1 MLLDK
6 EKRKVQNKK
15 EKEFLSFLN
24 KHQAELRRLADLR
37 EDPKYLQKKKAKLRK
52 EELERKN
59 IKSKAKDKKNK
70 KSKIDYH
77 SRVDSISSSSSSSTE
92 TNSETDDET
101 TQFLQ
106 HKVLFYIFSMKK
118 LLNLKLK
125 PFL

>member
-6 EKRKVQNKK
+6 EKRKIQNKK

-37 EDPKYLQKKKAKLRK
+37 EDPKYLQKKKAKIRK
-52 EELERKN
+52 EELEKKN
-59 IKSKAKDKKNK
+59 IRSKAKDKKNK

-77 SRVDSISSSSSSSTE
+77 SRVDSSSSSSTE